1 MIVDAYTHCGLEKF
15 HPLPDVRAM
24 MRSVGISKS
33 VLAQHLGQ
41 FDNSYIESCVR
52 SSPDALAGVAMID
65 PAAPSALDALDAVA
79 GSGAFRG
86 LRLTAEML
94 LTAPWI
100 ASAAVERGLNIVLYC
115 PDGTATIADVLR
127 DIAPGPGRIVITHL
141 GSPQVSGDVMTR
153 GEEVLALAVDPRVL
167 VTLSGASMA
176 CAAPHAPLH
185 ELVRAIVSAFGAD
198 RVMWASNFPVTG
210 DATAVAEDLRLLQA
224 NVWGLDIASIR
235 SIQGEVANRIWFA
248 DAGEGAA

>member
-1 MIVDAYTHCGLEKF
+1 MIVDAYTHCGVEKF
-15 HPLPDVRAM
+15 HPLPDVQAM
-24 MRSVGISKS
+24 MRTVGISKA

-41 FDNSYIESCVR
+41 FDNAYIESCVR
-52 SSPDALAGVAMID
+52 SSPDTLAGVAMID
-65 PAAPSALDALDAVA
+65 VAAPSALDALSAVA
-79 GSGAFRG
+79 DSGAFRG

-94 LTAPWI
+94 LTAPRI

-153 GEEVLALAVDPRVL
+153 GEEILALAVDLRVL
-167 VTLSGASMA
+167 VTLSGAGMA
-176 CAAPHAPLH
+176 CTAPHAPLH
-185 ELVRAIVSAFGAD
+185 ALVRAIVSAFGAD

-210 DATAVAEDLRLLQA
+210 DADAVASDLRLLQDNA
-224 NVWGLDIASIR
+224 WGLDAASMAD
-235 SIQGEVANRIWFA
+235 IQGNVANRLWFA
-248 DAGEGAA
+248 AHREGAA